1 MKNNI
6 KKNTIATFFDSLA
19 NKRSYWISKNTGFH
33 SEDIKMLKE
42 IIPKG
47 KRVLELGCGNG
58 HVLDSLQPSVGVGID
73 ISTKMILEAKKKYVK
88 YDFKDGDIH
97 GLENIIKDQHFDF
110 ILISDTIGYLNN
122 VQDVLSKIHSY
133 CTPQTRLIVSYFS
146 PFWSPILSM
155 ATYFKCKMPDLD
167 PPLFSTSD
175 ITNFLNISNFETVR
189 IEKKILLPI
198 KFFGLER
205 LINRFIA
212 VLPLVS
218 HLCLRQYLVSRSLKV
233 HKQSLPQSASI
244 IIPVKNESGNIK
256 NAIKNIPKF
265 SKNIEIIFV
274 EGNSDDNTWSEIQS
288 IIKSKVYEK
297 KGYIVKAFKQKGKG
311 KGDAV
316 FYGFSLAQ
324 NDVLMILDG
333 DLTVPPEELKK
344 FWDLISTGEAEFI
357 NGSRL
362 IYPLDDNA
370 MRLLNYI
377 ANKIFSH
384 LFTWT
389 LGQRYTDTLCGT
401 KVIRRRDYESSR
413 IANLDLERFDPFG
426 DFYLIFSASRM
437 SLKMIEVPIRY
448 KARTFGVTQIS
459 RFSHGFQLL
468 KMLTFAFFKIKAI

>member
-189 IEKKILLPI
+189 IEKK
-198 KFFGLER
+198 
-205 LINRFIA
+205 
-212 VLPLVS
+212 
-218 HLCLRQYLVSRSLKV
+218 Y
-233 HKQSLPQSASI
+233 
-244 IIPVKNESGNIK
+244 
-256 NAIKNIPKF
+256 
-265 SKNIEIIFV
+265 
-274 EGNSDDNTWSEIQS
+274 
-288 IIKSKVYEK
+288 Y
-297 KGYIVKAFKQKGKG
+297 
-311 KGDAV
+311 
-316 FYGFSLAQ
+316 
-324 NDVLMILDG
+324 
-333 DLTVPPEELKK
+333 
-344 FWDLISTGEAEFI
+344 
-357 NGSRL
+357 
-362 IYPLDDNA
+362 
-370 MRLLNYI
+370 
-377 ANKIFSH
+377 
-384 LFTWT
+384 
-389 LGQRYTDTLCGT
+389 
-401 KVIRRRDYESSR
+401 
-413 IANLDLERFDPFG
+413 
-426 DFYLIFSASRM
+426 
-437 SLKMIEVPIRY
+437 
-448 KARTFGVTQIS
+448 
-459 RFSHGFQLL
+459 FQLSFL
-468 KMLTFAFFKIKAI
+468 V